1 MEVAIPVLALG
12 VMYIMSNK
20 ENIPQ
25 PNQENYENINNN
37 R

>member
-20 ENIPQ
+20 ENIPSLMKK
-25 PNQENYENINNN
+25 IMKI
-37 R
+37 

>member
-1 MEVAIPVLALG
+1 MEVAIPVLALC

-25 PNQENYENINNN
+25 TNHET
-37 R
+37 